1 MSVRERL
8 KLAALREKM
17 KSLISLR
24 WFLSLNLGLALVV
37 QCLVVAVLAW
47 YILLPRMRTDIGFHQ
62 HALAHAV
69 AGDVSTHVLGGER
82 QLRALAEFIGFHPDL
97 PDIHW
102 NDLLDAQCGDGEV
115 FEAIYITD
123 SRDKAIQAIGLAHGL
138 RAKRR
143 ELIGQSLSEAGIL
156 APTTQSPGMT
166 TWSDPFASTASGR
179 MAVAVTIA
187 FGKRAIGGVI
197 AIDRLS
203 ELIRDLSAGSDMQ
216 ILILDRQGIIIAD
229 SKEIWRGRP
238 FDVRQFSPA
247 RALHEASRIPT
258 AFNLYGRPLVGT
270 LTAIAPIGW
279 TVVVAQHSRT
289 AYQPIWST
297 YLTLVLGLIIAVL
310 LALAF
315 AWLQSKKLVRL
326 FNIYSDQARAIS
338 QGHYDV
344 RRPEARTKEFFQL
357 AETMQQMAQ
366 MIRQREQRIVDSESN
381 LKITLDSIGDAVVAT
396 DDRGRV
402 VRMNPSAERLA
413 GGPSAEAAGKPL
425 TEIFSIVDGHSRRP
439 VANPLAQVLAHGDTV
454 ALGNDTLLL
463 PRTGGERRVAVS
475 AAPIRSLEERIVGA
489 VMVLRDVTEM
499 YAKEQQIRE
508 SERLLKN
515 LTANVP
521 LVVYQIHVQPG
532 GVFNLDVVN
541 SQVSKILGLDVATE
555 EILAAFID
563 RIPEE
568 EKEALLASVRTAI
581 DTVSPWHWEG
591 RYRKSS
597 EETIWFAGDAICQ
610 QQGAQIVFYG
620 FLMDTTERK
629 QWESALG
636 ESERRFKDLFNEAP
650 VMYVI
655 TDNRDMVPYV
665 RDVNNLFLSTLGYQR
680 AEVIGTP
687 LSNFYTDVSRH
698 DVFENGGYRR
708 ALRGEHLTEERGLV
722 TRDGR
727 TIHTLLHTRPEY
739 DPAGQVIGTRAMFLD
754 ITRRKRAEQES
765 ERLASALL
773 QAQKMEAIGT
783 LAGGIAHDFNNIL
796 SAVIGY
802 ADLSLKEVE
811 KQSRLHVNLEQILVA
826 GLRARDLVQQILAFS
841 RQEERELRPLQV
853 APLVKEA
860 LKLLRSSLPSTIE
873 IRRQIAPNLDNVL
886 ADATQIHRIII
897 NLCTNAAHAM
907 EENGGVLTVSLAQVT
922 LSEQDVR
929 LHPGLRPATY
939 LKLSVQDTGRGIAP
953 EYLTKIFDPY
963 FTTKR
968 KGKGTGLGLSVV
980 HGIVSNYGGAI
991 LAYSEP
997 GRGTIF
1003 DAYIPAVKRPVR
1015 PAEPEEP
1022 QLPTGNEHVLL
1033 VDDEPVITEVGRM
1046 MLEMLGYRVTACDA
1060 SASAL
1065 AIFRKDPQ
1073 AIDLVIS
1080 DVTMPKMTGDRL
1092 AAEMLRLRP
1101 DLPIVLCTGFSDKV
1115 SNQAAAEIGVKAIV
1129 MKPLIHKDLAL
1140 LVRKVLDEAR
1150 AAR

>member
-1 MSVRERL
+1 
-8 KLAALREKM
+8 M
-17 KSLISLR
+17 KKTISLR

-37 QCLVVAVLAW
+37 QCAVVAVLAW
-47 YILLPRMRTDIGFHQ
+47 HILLPRMRTDIGFHQ

-82 QLRALAEFIGFHPDL
+82 QLRALAEFIGTHPDF

-102 NDLLDAQCGDGEV
+102 NDLLDAQCGDGDM

-123 SRDKAIQAIGLAHGL
+123 SRDQAIQAIGLAHGL

-143 ELIGQSLSEAGIL
+143 ESMGLALSEAGIL
-156 APTTQSPGMT
+156 PPTTQSPGLT
-166 TWSDPFASTASGR
+166 AWSDPFSSTASGR

-187 FGKRAIGGVI
+187 FGKQAIGGVI

-203 ELIRDLSAGSDMQ
+203 ESIRDLSAGSDVQ
-216 ILILDRQGIIIAD
+216 TLILDRQGIIIAD
-229 SKEIWRGRP
+229 SKEIWRGEPFDTRP
-238 FDVRQFSPA
+238 FSEA
-247 RALHEASRIPT
+247 RGLHDAPRVPT
-258 AFNLYGRPLVGT
+258 AFNLHGRSLVGT

-279 TVVVAQHSRT
+279 TVVVAQHSRA

-297 YLTLVLGLIIAVL
+297 YLTLVLGLLIAVL

-315 AWLQSKKLVRL
+315 AWLQSNKLVRL
-326 FNIYSDQARAIS
+326 FNTYSDQARAIS

-344 RRPEARTKEFFQL
+344 RRPEARTKEFSQL
-357 AETMQQMAQ
+357 SETMQQMAQ

-396 DDRGRV
+396 DLEGRV
-402 VRMNPSAERLA
+402 TRMNPSAERLA
-413 GGPSAEAAGKPL
+413 GRPLAEAAGKPL
-425 TEIFSIVDGHSRRP
+425 AEIFSIVDGHSRQQ
-439 VANPLAQVLAHGDTV
+439 AADPLKSVLAHGETV

-463 PRTGGERRVAVS
+463 TGNGGERRVAVS
-475 AAPIRSLEERIVGA
+475 AAPIRGLEERIVGA
-489 VMVLRDVTEM
+489 VMVLRDVTEI
-499 YAKEQQIRE
+499 YAKERQVRE

-521 LVVYQIHVQPG
+521 LVVYQIRITPG
-532 GVFNLDVVN
+532 RVFSLDVVN
-541 SQVSKILGLDVATE
+541 PQVSKILGLEVAAE
-555 EILAAFID
+555 EILPAFIA

-568 EKEALLASVRTAI
+568 EKEALLSSVRTAI

-591 RYRKSS
+591 RFRKSAD
-597 EETIWFAGDAICQ
+597 ETIWFTGDAICRK
-610 QQGAQIVFYG
+610 QGAEIVFYG

-629 QWESALG
+629 QWEGALR

-655 TDNRDMVPYV
+655 TENRNAVPYV

-680 AEVIGTP
+680 GEVIGTP
-687 LSNFYTDVSRH
+687 LANYYTEASRH
-698 DVFENGGYRR
+698 EVFENGGYQR
-708 ALRGEHLTEERGLV
+708 ALRGEHLAEERGLV
-722 TRDGR
+722 ARDGR
-727 TIHTLLHTRPEY
+727 TIPTLLHTRPEY
-739 DPAGQVIGTRAMFLD
+739 DRAGRIVGTRAMFLD

-811 KQSRLHVNLEQILVA
+811 KQTRLHMNLEQILVA

-873 IRRQIAPNLDNVL
+873 IRQQVAANLDNVL

-907 EENGGVLTVSLAQVT
+907 EESGGLLSVALDQVT
-922 LSEQDVR
+922 LSDQDVR
-929 LHPGLRPATY
+929 LHPGLRPGAY
-939 LKLSVQDTGRGIAP
+939 IRLSVQDTGRGIAP
-953 EYLTKIFDPY
+953 EHLTKIFDPY

-980 HGIVSNYGGAI
+980 HGIVSHYGGAI
-991 LAYSEP
+991 FAYSEP

-1003 DAYIPAVKRPVR
+1003 NAYIPAVKRPVR

-1022 QLPTGNEHVLL
+1022 QLPTGNEHILL
-1033 VDDEPVITEVGRM
+1033 VDDEPVIIEVGQM
-1046 MLEMLGYRVTACDA
+1046 MLEMLGYKVTACDA

-1065 AIFRKDPQ
+1065 ALFQKDPK

-1080 DVTMPKMTGDRL
+1080 DVTMPKLTGDRL
-1092 AAEMLRLRP
+1092 AAEMLRVRP
-1101 DLPIVLCTGFSDKV
+1101 DLPIILCTGFSDKV
-1115 SNQAAAEIGVKAIV
+1115 GSQAAAELGVQAIV

-1140 LVRKVLDEAR
+1140 LVRSVLDEAR
-1150 AAR
+1150 AGR

>member
-1 MSVRERL
+1 L
-8 KLAALREKM
+8 KKT
-17 KSLISLR
+17 ISLR

-37 QCLVVAVLAW
+37 QCVVVAVLAW
-47 YILLPRMRTDIGFHQ
+47 HILLPQMRADIGFHQ
-62 HALAHAV
+62 HAMAHAV
-69 AGDVSTHVLGGER
+69 AGDVSAHVLGGER
-82 QLRALAEFIGFHPDL
+82 QLRALAEFIGTHPDL
-97 PDIHW
+97 PEISW
-102 NDLLDAQCGDGEV
+102 NDLLDAQCGDGDM
-115 FEAIYITD
+115 FEAIYLTD
-123 SRDKAIQAIGLAHGL
+123 CHAKEIQATGLAHGL
-138 RAKRR
+138 RARR
-143 ELIGQSLSEAGIL
+143 QEVMGRALSEVGCFQQTTPSAGL
-156 APTTQSPGMT
+156 TF
-166 TWSDPFASTASGR
+166 WSDPFSSTASGC
-179 MAVAVTIA
+179 MAVALTIA
-187 FGKRAIGGVI
+187 LGKQAITGVI
-197 AIDRLS
+197 TIDRLS
-203 ELIRDLSAGSDMQ
+203 EWVRNVAAGTEVQ
-216 ILILDRQGIIIAD
+216 ALILDRRGLIIAD

-238 FDVRQFSPA
+238 FDAQQFPEVRG
-247 RALHEASRIPT
+247 LHDAPCIPT
-258 AFNLYGRPLVGT
+258 AFSLHGRSLVGT
-270 LTAIAPIGW
+270 LTAIDPIGW
-279 TVVVAQHSRT
+279 KVVVAQHSRA

-297 YLTLVLGLIIAVL
+297 FLTIGLGLLIAVL
-310 LALAF
+310 LALLF
-315 AWLQSKKLVRL
+315 AWFQSTKLVRL
-326 FNIYSDQARAIS
+326 FKIYSDQARAIS

-344 RRPEARTKEFFQL
+344 HRPEARTREFAQL

-381 LKITLDSIGDAVVAT
+381 LKITLDSIRDAVVAT
-396 DDRGRV
+396 DDQGRV

-413 GGPSAEAAGKPL
+413 GRPLAEAAGKPL
-425 TEIFSIVDGHSRRP
+425 IEIFSIIDGHSRQQT
-439 VANPLAQVLAHGDTV
+439 VNPLAQVLAHGHTV

-463 PRTGGERRVAVS
+463 PRAGGERRVAVS
-475 AAPIRSLEERIVGA
+475 AAPIRSLEQRIVGA

-521 LVVYQIHVQPG
+521 LVVYQIHVKPG
-532 GVFNLDVVN
+532 GVFSLDVVN
-541 SQVSKILGLDVATE
+541 PQVSNILGLEVATE
-555 EILAAFID
+555 EILAAFIA

-568 EKEALLASVRTAI
+568 EKEALLSSVRTAI

-591 RYRKSS
+591 RYHKSAR
-597 EETIWFAGDAICQ
+597 ETIWFTGDAICQ

-629 QWESALG
+629 QWESALR

-655 TDNRDMVPYV
+655 TENRDMVPYV
-665 RDVNNLFLSTLGYQR
+665 RDVNNLFLGTLGYHR

-687 LSNFYTDVSRH
+687 LSSFYTDVSRY
-698 DVFENGGYRR
+698 DVFENGGYQR

-739 DPAGQVIGTRAMFLD
+739 DPAGRVIGTRAMFLD

-802 ADLSLKEVE
+802 ADLSIKEVE
-811 KQSRLHVNLEQILVA
+811 KHSRLHINLEQILVA

-873 IRRQIAPNLDNVL
+873 IRQQIAPRLDNVL
-886 ADATQIHRIII
+886 ADPTQIHRVII

-922 LSEQDVR
+922 LTDQDVR

-963 FTTKR
+963 FTTKL

-997 GRGTIF
+997 GRGTLF
-1003 DAYIPAVKRPVR
+1003 NAYIPAVKRVAR
-1015 PAEPEEP
+1015 PADPEEP
-1022 QLPTGNEHVLL
+1022 QLPTGSEHILL
-1033 VDDEPVITEVGRM
+1033 VDDEPVIIEVGRM
-1046 MLEMLGYRVTACDA
+1046 MLEMLGYTVTACDA

-1065 AIFRKDPQ
+1065 AVFEKDPQ

-1115 SNQAAAEIGVKAIV
+1115 SSKAAAEIGVKAVV